1 MHGSDSAPVDR
12 VARSR
17 SRQCEPSV
25 NLTGTRSRIRFF
37 FSSRRRHTRWNCDW
51 SSDVCSSDL
60 VFIADG
66 KIAALGKAP
75 AGFRAERTI
84 DADKLVVCPG
94 LIDLSARLREPGFEY
109 KATLA

>member
-1 MHGSDSAPVDR
+1 MSKVHIRNGRVIDPKNRVDGK
-12 VARSR
+12 
-17 SRQCEPSV
+17 Q
-25 NLTGTRSRIRFF
+25 
-37 FSSRRRHTRWNCDW
+37 D
-51 SSDVCSSDL
+51 

-109 KATLA
+109 KATLASEM